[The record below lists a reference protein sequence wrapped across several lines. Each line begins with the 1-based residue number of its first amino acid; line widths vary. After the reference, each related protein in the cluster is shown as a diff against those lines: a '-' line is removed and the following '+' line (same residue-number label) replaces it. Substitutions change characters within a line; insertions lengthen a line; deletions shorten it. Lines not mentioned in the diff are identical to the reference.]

1 MADVGSRTDIEIIE
15 VKLDKADIETAVVT
29 AARVAVGARSNYG
42 REAIDD
48 QWDPQVYYDSAM
60 GRYTIYF
67 RKAVKK

>member
-1 MADVGSRTDIEIIE
+1 
-15 VKLDKADIETAVVT
+15 
-29 AARVAVGARSNYG
+29 VAVGARSNYG